1 MVCSA
6 RTSFAMIQVVY
17 ICPAGETL
25 SPNHEGEQKSI
36 IAIRRRAPPVHC
48 VRAAR
53 PSAPGLASGERG
65 VARPHG
71 VTAMT
76 TPTSRPN
83 FLGPNE
89 RDNLTVGRNLQITDF
104 MHDAV
109 FQRVIRVFSPG
120 VSEKL
125 HSPGLGNPRS
135 IGDYIAN
142 TSLVS

>member
-1 MVCSA
+1 
-6 RTSFAMIQVVY
+6 
-17 ICPAGETL
+17 
-25 SPNHEGEQKSI
+25 
-36 IAIRRRAPPVHC
+36 
-48 VRAAR
+48 
-53 PSAPGLASGERG
+53 
-65 VARPHG
+65 
-71 VTAMT
+71 MT

-83 FLGPNE
+83 FLAPNE

-109 FQRVIRVFSPG
+109 FQGVIRVFSPG